1 MKVYTEILKQFVP
14 DLPDTKTLQSV
25 LTNHAFE
32 VEEIIPQEIGDVIDL
47 KVLPDRAHDAL
58 SHRGIAREIATHT
71 EKSFFATQSLE
82 LIPQDGISSVSVK
95 VESDLCTRYMAL
107 RIENIQ
113 VSKSPQWLATALHA
127 LDQRSVN
134 ILVDLTNY
142 VMFELGQPMHV
153 FDADKVK
160 GGITVRMARNGETM
174 TTLDNKEV
182 ALTPEMLVIADD
194 EAVLAL
200 AGIKGGKKA
209 EVDVNTKSI
218 ILECANFDSISVRKT
233 AFKTGIRTD
242 ASKRFENNYPVAW
255 AEHAVLRYVYLLQ
268 KEQSG
273 VVYGT
278 LTDIYPHPR
287 ANFTAVVT
295 LEQTNKLLGTH
306 LIGEQ
311 LSFILK
317 RLHLEH
323 VEQVPGVFEVICNDN
338 LFNIRSTDDMQ
349 YVSYQ
354 IVGHVG
360 RVIGFDSGIQEKEYV
375 PIKEKGQVVPYIA
388 ECDRIRNELVKR
400 GFVEVRTYHFQN
412 EGEEELE
419 NPLANDK
426 KFIRSNLQ
434 SGIDDALAKAVYNA
448 PLLGRT
454 DIFVFEIGT
463 VVYKDIGER
472 IHLILAGHK
481 QTERK
486 QKIIDYLESVISEVV
501 PTAGKIN
508 TGKHIHHAVE
518 VVISSHNQLFEPTE
532 EVVSLE
538 HASEFVN
545 WKSLSVYPFMTRD
558 IAFFVSEEAK
568 QKNLKEIF
576 LLWAGPLC
584 VRVDMFD
591 EFEKTLDDGSKKL
604 SQAYRL
610 VFQSQEK
617 TLTDEE
623 VNTVMQSV
631 EKEIRALGCEVR

>member
-14 DLPDTKTLQSV
+14 DLPDTKTLQLV

-32 VEEIIPQEIGDVIDL
+32 VEEIIPQEVGDVIDL

-71 EKSFFATQSLE
+71 EKSFFAPQSSE
-82 LIPQDGISSVSVK
+82 LVFQDGISSVSVK
-95 VESDLCTRYMAL
+95 VESDLCTRYLAL

-113 VSKSPQWLATALHA
+113 VSKSSEWLATALHS

-134 ILVDLTNY
+134 ALVDLTNY

-153 FDADKVK
+153 FDANKVK
-160 GGITVRMARNGETM
+160 GGITVRMARSGETM
-174 TTLDNKEV
+174 TTLDNKEL
-182 ALTPEMLVIADD
+182 ALTPEMLVIADN
-194 EAVLAL
+194 EGVLAL

-209 EVDVNTKSI
+209 EVDANTKSV

-242 ASKRFENNYPVAW
+242 ASKRFENNYPRAW

-268 KEQSG
+268 KEQSDA
-273 VVYGT
+273 VYGV
-278 LTDIYPHPR
+278 LTDVYPHPR
-287 ANFTAVVT
+287 SNFTTVVT

-306 LIGEQ
+306 LTAEQ

-360 RVIGFDSGIQEKEYV
+360 RVIGYDSGIQEKEYV
-375 PIKEKGQVVPYIA
+375 SIKEKGQVVPYIA

-426 KFIRSNLQ
+426 KFIRSSLQ
-434 SGIDDALAKAVYNA
+434 LGMGEALVKAMYNT

-454 DIFVFEIGT
+454 DILIFEIGT
-463 VVYKDIGER
+463 VVSKEKGEE
-472 IHLILAGHK
+472 IHLALAGYKQNQKKQKLVDILK
-481 QTERK
+481 QTLSE
-486 QKIIDYLESVISEVV
+486 IIPSAHIVMEIDNYVEIIIS
-501 PTAGKIN
+501 A
-508 TGKHIHHAVE
+508 
-518 VVISSHNQLFEPTE
+518 HNELFEPTE

-538 HASEFVN
+538 HDSEFVN
-545 WKSLSVYPFMTRD
+545 WKPLSVYPFMTRD

-568 QKNLKEIF
+568 RKNLQEVL
-576 LLWAGPLC
+576 LLWAGSLC

-591 EFEKTLDDGSKKL
+591 EFEKTLDDGGKKL

-610 VFQSQEK
+610 VFQSQE
-617 TLTDEE
+617 EI
-623 VNTVMQSV
+623 
-631 EKEIRALGCEVR
+631 EKAPR

>member
-32 VEEIIPQEIGDVIDL
+32 VEEIIPQEVGDVIDL

-71 EKSFFATQSLE
+71 EKIFFAPQSLE
-82 LIPQDGISSVSVK
+82 LAPQDGVPPVPVK

-113 VSKSPQWLATALHA
+113 VSKSPQWLATALHV

-134 ILVDLTNY
+134 TLVDLTNY

-160 GGITVRMARNGETM
+160 GGITVRLARDGETM
-174 TTLDNKEV
+174 ITLDNKEV
-182 ALTPEMLVIADD
+182 TLTSEMLVIADD

-218 ILECANFDSISVRKT
+218 ILECANFDSISVRKI

-268 KEQSG
+268 KEQLDA
-273 VVYGT
+273 VYGMP
-278 LTDIYPHPR
+278 TDVYPHPR
-287 ANFTAVVT
+287 PNFTTVVT

-306 LIGEQ
+306 LTAEQ
-311 LSFILK
+311 LSFIFK

-360 RVIGFDSGIQEKEYV
+360 RVIGYHEGIQEKEYV
-375 PIKEKGQVVPYIA
+375 PFKERGLVVPYIA
-388 ECDRIRNELVKR
+388 ETDRIRNELVKR

-419 NPLANDK
+419 NPIANDK
-426 KFIRSNLQ
+426 KFIRSSLQ
-434 SGIDDALAKAVYNA
+434 LGMGEALVKATYNA

-454 DIFVFEIGT
+454 DILIFEIGT
-463 VVYKDIGER
+463 VVSKEKGEQ
-472 IHLILAGHK
+472 IHLALAGFKQNQKKQKLVDVLK
-481 QTERK
+481 QTLSE
-486 QKIIDYLESVISEVV
+486 IIPSSHIVIE
-501 PTAGKIN
+501 TDN
-508 TGKHIHHAVE
+508 YVE
-518 VVISSHNQLFEPTE
+518 TIISSHNELFEPIE
-532 EVVSLE
+532 NVASLGQT
-538 HASEFVN
+538 SEFVN

-568 QKNLKEIF
+568 QKNLQEIF

-617 TLTDEE
+617 TLTDDE
-623 VNTVMQSV
+623 VNVIMQNI
-631 EKEIRALGCEVR
+631 EKEIRALRCEVR

>member
-14 DLPDTKTLQSV
+14 DLPDTKTLQSI

-71 EKSFFATQSLE
+71 EKSFFAPQSLE
-82 LIPQDGISSVSVK
+82 LTPQDGVASVSVK
-95 VESDLCTRYMAL
+95 VESDLCTRYTAL

-113 VSKSPQWLATALHA
+113 VLKSPQWLTTALHA

-134 ILVDLTNY
+134 VLVDLTNY

-160 GGITVRMARNGETM
+160 GGITVRMARAGEKM
-174 TTLDNKEV
+174 MTLDNKEV
-182 ALTPEMLVIADD
+182 SLSEEMLVIADD

-209 EVDVNTKSI
+209 EVDAHTKSI

-242 ASKRFENNYPVAW
+242 ASKRFENNYPTAW

-268 KEQSG
+268 KEQPG
-273 VVYGT
+273 VVYSA
-278 LTDIYPHPR
+278 LTDVYPHPR
-287 ANFTAVVT
+287 PNFTAVVT
-295 LEQTNKLLGTH
+295 LEQTNKLLGTQ
-306 LIGEQ
+306 LTRDQ
-311 LSFILK
+311 LSSILK

-323 VEQVPGVFEVICNDN
+323 VEQVPGVFEVICGDN
-338 LFNIRSTDDMQ
+338 LFNIRSADDMQ

-360 RVIGFDSGIQEKEYV
+360 RVIGYHEGIQEKEYK
-375 PIKEKGQVVPYIA
+375 PLKEKGQVVPYIA
-388 ECDRIRNELVKR
+388 ECDRIRNELVAR

-426 KFIRSNLQ
+426 KFIRSSLELGM
-434 SGIDDALAKAVYNA
+434 SDALVKATYNA
-448 PLLGRT
+448 SLLGRT
-454 DIFVFEIGT
+454 DILIFEIGT
-463 VVYKDIGER
+463 VVSKEKGEE
-472 IHLILAGHK
+472 IHLALAGFKQNQKKQKLVDVLK
-481 QTERK
+481 QT
-486 QKIIDYLESVISEVV
+486 ISEIISSASIVKE
-501 PTAGKIN
+501 TDN
-508 TGKHIHHAVE
+508 YVE
-518 VVISSHNQLFEPTE
+518 IIISSHNELFEPTE
-532 EVVSLE
+532 SVVSLVHE
-538 HASEFVN
+538 TADVKWEP
-545 WKSLSVYPFMTRD
+545 LSVYPFMTRD

-568 QKNLKEIF
+568 QKNLKEIL
-576 LLWAGPLC
+576 LLWAGSLC

-591 EFEKTLDDGSKKL
+591 EFEKTLVDGSKRL

-610 VFQSQEK
+610 VFQSHEK
-617 TLTDEE
+617 TLTDDE
-623 VNTVMQSV
+623 VNTVMQGV